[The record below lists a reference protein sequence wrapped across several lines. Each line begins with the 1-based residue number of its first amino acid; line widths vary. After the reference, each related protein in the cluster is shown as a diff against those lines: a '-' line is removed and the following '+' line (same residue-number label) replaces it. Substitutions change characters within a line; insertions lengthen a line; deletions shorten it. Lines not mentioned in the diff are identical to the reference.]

1 MKRVRADDSHAHPR
15 GRKPLDPALPR
26 EVLRHE
32 QPESERVCPHDEREA
47 IVYGTPHAASFITP
61 ASIA

>member
-15 GRKPLDPALPR
+15 GRKLLDPTLPC
-26 EVLRHE
+26 EMLRHE
-32 QPESERVCPHDEREA
+32 QPESERVCPHHGREA